1 MQPIIITFIQLYLVV
16 SDILDDIEQ
25 IRARILSVGI
35 EFELSL
41 SPIGAS
47 ASQNSASLSSFLVE
61 S

>member
-1 MQPIIITFIQLYLVV
+1 MQPIIFILTLLYLVV

-25 IRARILSVGI
+25 IRARILGIGI

-41 SPIGAS
+41 GPIGAS

>member
-1 MQPIIITFIQLYLVV
+1 MQPTIIILGKLYLVV

-41 SPIGAS
+41 GPIGAS